1 MSVLPPAAKGT
12 MMRIVLSGYVCACA
26 GRMTAT
32 TISVENSRRIAFRVY
47 GNVIQCAAKSFA
59 TDEQIETRS
68 MHSIGALSIQ
78 SSIVRV
84 DYRKDNAL

>member
-1 MSVLPPAAKGT
+1 
-12 MMRIVLSGYVCACA
+12 
-26 GRMTAT
+26 
-32 TISVENSRRIAFRVY
+32 VY